1 MQGALQSKA
10 SMISTKHIN
19 TAVSARACERSAGSS
34 MYCSVLSLSLTT
46 DVSFSIGAVQSLGLV
61 LLAHDIQ
68 KHL

>member
-10 SMISTKHIN
+10 SIISTKHKHSC
-19 TAVSARACERSAGSS
+19 VRACERSAGLS
-34 MYCSVLSLSLTT
+34 MYCGVLSLSLTT